1 MGTASSHSR
10 DRPGHTIK
18 KPTIGIVG
26 LIGDVGVARFELTA
40 SCSQSR
46 RDTGLR
52 YTPKSRQIYTEKRLD
67 GLREGSVVNSPKTR
81 TLKRTRNLAGT
92 RGACHMVQTFHRTKG
107 RIPPFDIHQVG
118 IAPGFQQGDQ
128 NEGTVTPSA
137 MHQGLLGGLHRR
149 LGG

>member
-1 MGTASSHSR
+1 V
-10 DRPGHTIK
+10 K
-18 KPTIGIVG
+18 
-26 LIGDVGVARFELTA
+26 
-40 SCSQSR
+40 
-46 RDTGLR
+46 
-52 YTPKSRQIYTEKRLD
+52 
-67 GLREGSVVNSPKTR
+67 SPKTR
-81 TLKRTRNLAGT
+81 TIKRIRNLAGT

-107 RIPPFDIHQVG
+107 RIPPFDIHEVG

>member
-1 MGTASSHSR
+1 MHVIVLGT
-10 DRPGHTIK
+10 PEK
-18 KPTIGIVG
+18 KPTIGVVG

-81 TLKRTRNLAGT
+81 TMNRTRNLAGA
-92 RGACHMVQTFHRTKG
+92 RGASHMVQTFHRTKG
-107 RIPPFDIHQVG
+107 RIPPFDIDKVSVT
-118 IAPGFQQGDQ
+118 PGFQQRDQ

-137 MHQGLLGGLHRR
+137 MDQGLLGGLQRR

>member
-1 MGTASSHSR
+1 MHVIVLGT
-10 DRPGHTIK
+10 PEK
-18 KPTIGIVG
+18 KPTIGVVG

-67 GLREGSVVNSPKTR
+67 GLREGSVMNSPETR
-81 TLKRTRNLAGT
+81 TMNRTRNLAGT
-92 RGACHMVQTFHRTKG
+92 RGASHMVKTFHRTKG
-107 RIPPFDIHQVG
+107 RIPPFDIDKVSVT
-118 IAPGFQQGDQ
+118 PGFQQGDQ

-137 MHQGLLGGLHRR
+137 MDQGLLGRFQGG

>member
-1 MGTASSHSR
+1 MSLLL
-10 DRPGHTIK
+10 DK

-26 LIGDVGVARFELTA
+26 SLVCVGVARFELTA

-52 YTPKSRQIYTEKRLD
+52 YTPKSRQIYTEKRI
-67 GLREGSVVNSPKTR
+67 KTY
-81 TLKRTRNLAGT
+81 LGGT
-92 RGACHMVQTFHRTKG
+92 RRANHMVQAFHRTKG

-128 NEGTVTPSA
+128 NEGTVPPRA